1 VCCFEAERS
10 IQEFGASLT
19 MCHVKQAGRY
29 RHHAQCLFF
38 VLLPMIGRLHLGGW
52 YSKNLFYLTTETT
65 NGIGVVD
72 PAPLGGVMSLAGDPD
87 ARGPTVRSGYGAHR
101 AGAGAGASHHRYVSR
116 RARRRLAMACARRW
130 LAAASA
136 LARPRRVRREDN
148 DMRGGSR

>member
-1 VCCFEAERS
+1 
-10 IQEFGASLT
+10 
-19 MCHVKQAGRY
+19 
-29 RHHAQCLFF
+29 
-38 VLLPMIGRLHLGGW
+38 
-52 YSKNLFYLTTETT
+52 
-65 NGIGVVD
+65 
-72 PAPLGGVMSLAGDPD
+72 MSLAGDPD

-101 AGAGAGASHHRYVSR
+101 AGAGASR

>member
-1 VCCFEAERS
+1 
-10 IQEFGASLT
+10 

-87 ARGPTVRSGYGAHR
+87 ARGPTVRNGYGAHR
-101 AGAGAGASHHRYVSR
+101 AGAGASHHRYVSR
-116 RARRRLAMACARRW
+116 RARRRLAMACARRR